1 MSPPS
6 PNLKT
11 PKSLCN
17 KNQARKA
24 MKKIPIF
31 LTDSYHDFI
40 LDEMKRRDK
49 IEYEREKSV
58 VERCE

>member
-1 MSPPS
+1 
-6 PNLKT
+6 
-11 PKSLCN
+11 
-17 KNQARKA
+17 